1 MKIIYKAW
9 DGTEFYEKDA
19 CKKYELDNPICMMYS
34 NDGKTSNPDSAFV
47 VFLEYNHGHND
58 AEKFVELCKE
68 QGTMSN
74 GITVNDCGL
83 YVWDDYREEYFYVS
97 ERVEEALKRY
107 FED

>member
-9 DGTEFYEKDA
+9 DGTEFDKRDVCE
-19 CKKYELDNPICMMYS
+19 KYECDNPCIMMY
-34 NDGKTSNPDSAFV
+34 NTKGRTSNSDEACV

-58 AEKFVELCKE
+58 AEKFIELCEE
-68 QGTMSN
+68 QGTISN
-74 GITVNDCGL
+74 GITDSDCGL